1 MHADLILVKRVN
13 QNVWCCR
20 PSIYSPDAMSDMYF
34 SGDYLLLNPTWD
46 AEQSPWKA
54 KLVQDLLEKHQIVF
68 DKLSEIGCG
77 AGQILVKL
85 AKIYPAKIFVGF
97 DISPQAHE
105 LAKVFESENLQF
117 KLCDFINGSD
127 DKQEVVICA
136 DVFEHVDDYL
146 GFLRSLS
153 KKSRYT
159 VFHIPL
165 DISMIGVLIPEIIL
179 KTRRKVG
186 HLHYFNRATAEATLE
201 TCGYKIIDSQITAG
215 CLEFPDQGALGRT
228 LWLIRKVCHYVSP
241 SFAALLL
248 GGFSLLVLAES
259 T

>member
-1 MHADLILVKRVN
+1 
-13 QNVWCCR
+13 
-20 PSIYSPDAMSDMYF
+20 MSDIYL
-34 SGDYLLLNPTWD
+34 SGNYLLLNPTWD

-54 KLVQDLLEKHQIVF
+54 KLIQDLLEKHQIKF

-85 AKIYPAKIFVGF
+85 AKTYPTKTFIGF

-105 LAKVFESENLQF
+105 LAKVFASENLQF
-117 KLCDFINGSD
+117 KLCDFIDGSD

-146 GFLRSLS
+146 GFLRSLN
-153 KKSRYT
+153 KRSRYA

-165 DISMIGVLIPEIIL
+165 DISVIGALIPEIIL

-215 CLEFPDQGALGRT
+215 CLEFPDQGALGRAI
-228 LWLIRKVCHYVSP
+228 WLIRKVCHYLSP
-241 SFAALLL
+241 SFAAQVF

-259 T
+259 A

>member
-1 MHADLILVKRVN
+1 
-13 QNVWCCR
+13 
-20 PSIYSPDAMSDMYF
+20 MSDIYL
-34 SGDYLLLNPTWD
+34 SGNYLLLNPTWD

-54 KLVQDLLEKHQIVF
+54 KLIQDLLEKHQIKF

-85 AKIYPAKIFVGF
+85 AKTYPTKTFIGF

-105 LAKVFESENLQF
+105 LAKVFASENLQF
-117 KLCDFINGSD
+117 KLCDFIDGSD

-146 GFLRSLS
+146 GFLRSLN
-153 KKSRYT
+153 KRSRYA

-165 DISMIGVLIPEIIL
+165 DISVIGALIPEIIL

-215 CLEFPDQGALGRT
+215 CLEFPDQGALGRAI
-228 LWLIRKVCHYVSP
+228 WLIRKVCHYLSP
-241 SFAALLL
+241 SFAAQVF